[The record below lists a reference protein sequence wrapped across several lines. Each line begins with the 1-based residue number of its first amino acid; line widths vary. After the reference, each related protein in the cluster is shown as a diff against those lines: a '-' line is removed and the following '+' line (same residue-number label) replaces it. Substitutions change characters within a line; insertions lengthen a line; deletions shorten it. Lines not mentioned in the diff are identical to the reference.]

1 MMLALGFFRLTG
13 QRYQMTIPPQLTLE
27 RVKEAALKVARTE
40 DGENGLRPQDLVLT
54 MPLSEARMW
63 QARLRS
69 MDQSQ
74 RRADRLLL
82 LDQLGGSR

>member
-13 QRYQMTIPPQLTLE
+13 QRYQMTIPPRLTLE
-27 RVKEAALKVARTE
+27 RVKEAALTVARTE

-63 QARLRS
+63 QALLRS

-74 RRADRLLL
+74 RHADRLLL
-82 LDQLGGSR
+82 LDQLEGSR